1 MSQELSLSL
10 VEIIV
15 LMLGAITLGVTIHF
29 FFTSRKSLREATTE
43 MSGKTGRELGE
54 WKSKYFNETELRDKE
69 LIALRQQLADVAEN
83 NNIYAIEAE
92 ETKKLNRK
100 LKEELEQL
108 ADAAENNNIN
118 AIEAEETKKLNRK
131 LKEEIEQLKKQLPV
145 VEEGSGKIDLELGEW
160 KSKYFNET
168 ELRDK
173 ELIALRQ
180 QLADAEENNN
190 INAIE
195 AEETKK
201 LNRILKEELEQ
212 LRKHPPAL
220 EGSVKPGSYTEQ
232 LNQAQTNLIE
242 HSRKI
247 NELLGQ
253 IDIVKETEEKQKE
266 ILKYNEELNSEIDE
280 LRSRLT
286 QKEKEVNTIRQK
298 ENLTKEMSSM
308 LDNAYTEFN
317 VLQDRIKKLEGHVA
331 NSKMASLEFEDIKES
346 NYRLNREYEEQ
357 KLKYNAATSEN
368 RELKELLADVEDEL
382 KEANFQ
388 RQQLQKRVALLEDM
402 NSDMLEVTDT
412 NKKLEGQLKRIG
424 ELESMLNIMAE
435 EREQLEGQRTQQ
447 HLKTG

>member
-15 LMLGAITLGVTIHF
+15 LMLGAITLGITIHF

-43 MSGKTGRELGE
+43 MSGKTGKELGE
-54 WKSKYFNETELRDKE
+54 WKSKYFNDTELRDKE
-69 LIALRQQLADVAEN
+69 LIALRQQLADTEEN

-92 ETKKLNRK
+92 ETKKLNKK
-100 LKEELEQL
+100 LKE
-108 ADAAENNNIN
+108 D
-118 AIEAEETKKLNRK
+118 
-131 LKEEIEQLKKQLPV
+131 
-145 VEEGSGKIDLELGEW
+145 
-160 KSKYFNET
+160 
-168 ELRDK
+168 
-173 ELIALRQ
+173 
-180 QLADAEENNN
+180 
-190 INAIE
+190 
-195 AEETKK
+195 
-201 LNRILKEELEQ
+201 LEQ
-212 LRKHPPAL
+212 LRKASPAV
-220 EGSVKPGSYTEQ
+220 EGIVKPGSYTEQ
-232 LNQAQTNLIE
+232 LTQAQTNLIE
-242 HSRKI
+242 HSKKI

-266 ILKYNEELNSEIDE
+266 ILKYNEELSTEIDE
-280 LRSRLT
+280 LRSRLS

-317 VLQDRIKKLEGHVA
+317 VLQDRIKKLESQVA
-331 NSKMASLEFEDIKES
+331 NSKMTSLEFEDVKES
-346 NYRLNREYEEQ
+346 HYRLNREYEEQ
-357 KLKYNAATSEN
+357 KLKYNAATAEN
-368 RELKELLADVEDEL
+368 RELKELLADAEDEL

-388 RQQLQKRVALLEDM
+388 RQQLQKRVAFLEDM

-435 EREQLEGQRTQQ
+435 EREQLEGHRTQQ

>member
-1 MSQELSLSL
+1 LWLIQKHTCEKLLTAIRRIFNSFKLTVSHMSQELSLSL

-43 MSGKTGRELGE
+43 MSGKTG
-54 WKSKYFNETELRDKE
+54 K
-69 LIALRQQLADVAEN
+69 
-83 NNIYAIEAE
+83 
-92 ETKKLNRK
+92 
-100 LKEELEQL
+100 
-108 ADAAENNNIN
+108 
-118 AIEAEETKKLNRK
+118 
-131 LKEEIEQLKKQLPV
+131 
-145 VEEGSGKIDLELGEW
+145 ELGEW

-190 INAIE
+190 IYAIE

-201 LNRILKEELEQ
+201 LNKKLKEDLEQ
-212 LRKHPPAL
+212 LRTANPIK
-220 EGSVKPGSYTEQ
+220 EGVAKSGSYTEQ
-232 LNQAQTNLIE
+232 LTQAQTNLIE
-242 HSRKI
+242 HSKKI

-266 ILKYNEELNSEIDE
+266 ILKYNEELSNEIDE

-286 QKEKEVNTIRQK
+286 LKEKEVNTIRQK

-317 VLQDRIKKLEGHVA
+317 VLQERIKKLESQVA
-331 NSKMASLEFEDIKES
+331 NSKKTSLEFEDVKES
-346 NYRLNREYEEQ
+346 HYRLNREFEEQ
-357 KLKYNAATSEN
+357 KLKYTAAAAEN
-368 RELKELLADVEDEL
+368 RELKELLADAEDEL

-388 RQQLQKRVALLEDM
+388 RQQLQKRVAFLEDM

-435 EREQLEGQRTQQ
+435 EREQLEGHRTQQ